1 MKQIINL
8 HENPG
13 KIKNSK
19 SIFNNIKIINIDYS
33 QENFLVFF
41 LNTTL
46 TLINAEVLFKGGLDS
61 CLVDP
66 KTIFRKALINNSSS
80 IIVAHNHPSGDLTP
94 SQEEDEVFNNL
105 KGIGKLIGIDVIDS
119 IIFNQ
124 TEYYSP
130 IEV

>member
-33 QENFLVFF
+33 QESFLVFF
-41 LNTTL
+41 LNTKL